1 MGSRRKGA
9 GLFDQGKIEKRME
22 NSDKPI
28 CLKIWEMRPIRG
40 TCRASKVLMS
50 PIPAITS
57 NSTLSDTFEVVLGA
71 SCPQA
76 VDTQRG
82 VELKAERLVVLFDSW

>member
-1 MGSRRKGA
+1 
-9 GLFDQGKIEKRME
+9 ME

-40 TCRASKVLMS
+40 TCRASTVLMS

-71 SCPQA
+71 SCPHA

-82 VELKAERLVVLFDSW
+82 VELKAERYSQGVRLNCEFAVFVLALRC